1 MRIPVYRAESRIST
15 DMPGRPIRARRSVA
29 REAEQELAK
38 AAPAKAA
45 LAAIGEYAETRY
57 KMETKNNLDNALLD
71 AQEALRERRE
81 ELAKSDLYGNVLD
94 GDDPIWTRETSKL
107 QRELS
112 EKVGRDRYAQ
122 QQFQS
127 GFRQLEI
134 QNRYA
139 LRGDIDRRVEIAS
152 LQNRERKLT
161 DVENQIANGQDL
173 SVISMALQG
182 VVNDTQKMAQIKA
195 GDLSSLSKQ
204 QYAMIYNGT
213 VRALTKFADSA
224 TSGVLAIDEMRRALR
239 DSLPSDFYGPEK
251 EEKPVGEEALSS
263 SGGAYVYGL
272 MKMLSPEDQA
282 KMLKAVGGLQTFFE
296 GPTIAEQ
303 KAQDLAEIYR
313 SELSS
318 SISVYADNLP
328 TQTLSEETIIKLETD
343 VASILPN
350 IEPEKGAKMVED
362 LNDLKQLNSLKIG
375 LGREATLK
383 NIDAYVDFYAKG
395 VQGRGGEGIDTKFE
409 EKALK
414 MAVDLRDAITTQL
427 DVKGDAI
434 AFAEANKMDTVNIE
448 PVDLSIEAIN
458 TGQSGLEKRIE
469 AGKKIKDL
477 NGLNYTPILS
487 QAEADIMIQSI
498 EGVEASDA
506 VAYLQRMKL
515 FLAPMDR
522 AFLFESLRRK
532 GLSKEYVQAMYI
544 DDLKIAGDLITTKDL
559 DLEELKKGLPSI
571 KTSGSTGV
579 TQTLNNL
586 PLFEDYAAA
595 YVSGGDGAASIK
607 LLNEQRDMAEKLAFY
622 YVKTQDMEV
631 GDAVEKAVE
640 SIFPGDVLVG
650 RNENLIVPK
659 GFKSENVS
667 TSLQTLVK
675 PNVLDQF
682 DIVPLSDPRYE
693 SFQNLAVSQ
702 QALINNG
709 KWLNNGTGDGVI
721 LHYNLEGTFIPVL
734 IGDGTQAFELMF
746 KDLENM
752 DLLALMANKEKL
764 TLKTVQENFAIGYK
778 SRPTQYTGTGTL
790 IVEPTQTEMPG
801 LGDLDAKTKKQIDEA
816 QQQYFQQ

>member
-1 MRIPVYRAESRIST
+1 MRIPVYRAEGRVST
-15 DMPGRPIRARRSVA
+15 DMPGRPIRARRSVG

-81 ELAKSDLYGNVLD
+81 ELSKSDLYGSVLD
-94 GDDPIWTRETSKL
+94 GDDPIWTRETGKL

-112 EKVGRDRYAQ
+112 DRVGSDRYAQ

-127 GFRQLEI
+127 QFRQLEI
-134 QNRYA
+134 QNRFA
-139 LRGDIDRRVEIAS
+139 LRGDIDRRVEVAS

-161 DVENQIANGQDL
+161 DVENQIAGGQDL

-195 GDLSSLSKQ
+195 GDLSSLTKQ

-213 VRALTKFADSA
+213 VRALTNYADSA

-303 KAQDLAEIYR
+303 KAQDLSEIYR

-414 MAVDLRDAITTQL
+414 MAVDLRDAINTQL
-427 DVKGDAI
+427 DVNGDAI
-434 AFAEANKMDTVNIE
+434 AFAQANKMDTVNIE
-448 PVDLSIEAIN
+448 PVDLSIEAIS

-487 QAEADIMIQSI
+487 KDDADKMIQAI

-506 VAYLQRMKL
+506 AAYLQQMKL

-544 DDLKIAGDLITTKDL
+544 DDLKIAGDLVATKDL
-559 DLEELKKGLPSI
+559 ELAELKKGLPSI

-595 YVSGGDGAASIK
+595 YVAGGDGAASIK

-667 TSLQTLVK
+667 TALQTLVK

-693 SFQNLAVSQ
+693 GFQNLAVSQ

-709 KWLNNGTGDGVI
+709 KWINNGTGDGVI

-764 TLKTVQENFAIGYK
+764 TPKQVRENFAIGYK

-801 LGDLDAKTKKQIDEA
+801 LGDLDAEAKKRIDEA